1 MYGKKIKV
9 TIYDEWFEGAQSYLE
24 KTVPPTVNGEPK
36 ISSSTNSNETKQRR

>member
-9 TIYDEWFEGAQSYLE
+9 TFHDEWFEGTQSYLE

-36 ISSSTNSNETKQRR
+36 TFSSTNTNEPKQRR